1 VRNPERRD
9 SSPPQVH
16 RERQSRWYQTPQVPA
31 GRGGGFPSRWACG
44 LSSAAVD
51 SIRVRKE
58 TGDLAYP
65 GFQETK
71 KNSVGRVLL
80 SGAKSP
86 EVGFPEL
93 RPRRQKGVDKA
104 NESQGKRR
112 RDKVRVID
120 SLNQLADGK
129 EDAGGQPIRCAKK
142 KQFRHGSSRES
153 SAEGLIANV
162 GKNLVDRFLR
172 CSIFSKHL

>member
-1 VRNPERRD
+1 
-9 SSPPQVH
+9 
-16 RERQSRWYQTPQVPA
+16 
-31 GRGGGFPSRWACG
+31 
-44 LSSAAVD
+44 VD
-51 SIRVRKE
+51 SIRVRNE

-65 GFQETK
+65 GYQEIK
-71 KNSVGRVLL
+71 KNPVGPVLL

-104 NESQGKRR
+104 NQSQGKRR
-112 RDKVRVID
+112 RDKDRVVD
-120 SLNQLADGK
+120 SLNRLADNQ

-172 CSIFSKHL
+172 CSVFFKHVLIVL